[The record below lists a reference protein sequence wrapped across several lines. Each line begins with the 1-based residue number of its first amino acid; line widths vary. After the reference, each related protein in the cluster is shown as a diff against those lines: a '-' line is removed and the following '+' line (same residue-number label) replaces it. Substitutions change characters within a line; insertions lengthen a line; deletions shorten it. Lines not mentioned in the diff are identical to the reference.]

1 MDDRD
6 LKWDIQMEQMCNK
19 LGKMVSYMSRLRQF
33 LNMSELKLIY
43 KSIVLR
49 HFDYGDAVWQSANN
63 NCLFQLQNKAGRIIT

>member
-1 MDDRD
+1 
-6 LKWDIQMEQMCNK
+6 
-19 LGKMVSYMSRLRQF
+19 MSRLRQF

-63 NCLFQLQNKAGRIIT
+63 NCLIQLQKIQNKAGSIIT